1 MVVTTINTNISVI
14 AYLLESSRKVL
25 TTRIPIFS
33 AQITEI
39 DDLIGAQ
46 RVRAWRKEDRDP
58 G

>member
-39 DDLIGAQ
+39 D
-46 RVRAWRKEDRDP
+46 
-58 G
+58 